1 MKTFGIILARESEYC
16 KRKNLQSPEER
27 YQDKKRHWYFHKSS
41 WYMRGIKSGYDGNGC
56 NNGVCVPAC
65 RYYTQ
70 TGRIENEEVLK
81 SYEDN
86 KSYSEPPTV
95 KNSQIR
101 RKPNVAD

>member
-1 MKTFGIILARESEYC
+1 M
-16 KRKNLQSPEER
+16 QSPEER

-70 TGRIENEEVLK
+70 SGRIENEEVLK

-86 KSYSEPPTV
+86 GFVENMLFIVPSELSRSTIDYV
-95 KNSQIR
+95 Y
-101 RKPNVAD
+101 